1 MYVIGNL
8 QNMKKKVIYKGSW
21 EAVVRGLEVWVG
33 RRRGKGTGWRGL
45 TGAIRAIGQRRAPF
59 SFTVAPHLD
68 DCHKLQ
74 LHDPTRLR
82 TRLFTPQG
90 PFSQAVLDIF
100 TSRFTSAE
108 NFNFTSGLCLHKDY
122 VAGREFV
129 AWKGGCCS
137 GRGPPAAAASG
148 SQGPGIWAAFGPG
161 AAGEGL

>member
-1 MYVIGNL
+1 MSG
-8 QNMKKKVIYKGSW
+8 G
-21 EAVVRGLEVWVG
+21 EVGVP
-33 RRRGKGTGWRGL
+33 L
-45 TGAIRAIGQRRAPF
+45 HHESHF
-59 SFTVAPHLD
+59 SLLHVTTPPSLD
-68 DCHKLQ
+68 DHQKLR
-74 LHDPTRLR
+74 DPTRLR

-137 GRGPPAAAASG
+137 GWGLRCPFDPGLGYGLLISRG
-148 SQGPGIWAAFGPG
+148 
-161 AAGEGL
+161 

>member
-1 MYVIGNL
+1 M
-8 QNMKKKVIYKGSW
+8 
-21 EAVVRGLEVWVG
+21 VRGLG
-33 RRRGKGTGWRGL
+33 SRGEEEGGQEKEGCPCTMKA
-45 TGAIRAIGQRRAPF
+45 TGQRLAHF
-59 SFTVAPHLD
+59 SLHVTIPPSLD
-68 DCHKLQ
+68 DHQKLR
-74 LHDPTRLR
+74 DPTRLR

-137 GRGPPAAAASG
+137 GWGPPAACASG
-148 SQGPGIWAAFGPG
+148 SLGPALPFDPG
-161 AAGEGL
+161 LGCGLLLSRS